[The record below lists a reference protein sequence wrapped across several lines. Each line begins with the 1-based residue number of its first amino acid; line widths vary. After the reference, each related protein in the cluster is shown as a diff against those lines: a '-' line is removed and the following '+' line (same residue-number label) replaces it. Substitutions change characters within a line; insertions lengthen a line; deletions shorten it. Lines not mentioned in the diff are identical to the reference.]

1 MIFYNGSNALNGILW
16 GGPEEKPTR
25 IESVINV
32 DEVQKSIKKSDSKDY
47 IVEWPI
53 SIAYDSSK
61 TEVAKSNHSIKY
73 GIFDPESHFSMDSI
87 FHMEEMFI
95 SWVNYDRNR
104 LIAMALSL
112 KKRNI
117 RPFITIEPWP
127 LDERKDELLSDI
139 LLGKYDFILDQLSVV
154 LNEMDSKLYLSW
166 GHEMDQ
172 DLVSRYPWSGA
183 EPLKFIDS
191 YRYVVDYLNKEV
203 KSEIS
208 WIWSP
213 VVKKGCKQFWPGP
226 EYADFIG
233 MPIYSFPDWDKSYYG
248 YIRDFSTT
256 FNEKYNIIKSLDK
269 PVIITEMG
277 VTGSFDFQ
285 EFWLRDAFIKM
296 QEIQGLYGVIFF
308 YAKDTPGAWGEDIG
322 TPDWRCNEEMLRAY
336 VNWYKKNR

>member
-1 MIFYNGSNALNGILW
+1 MNQSSKAQKNQNRFLRQLVLIALFIVFPVIMIYYNGNHALKGVLW
-16 GGPEEKPTR
+16 KGTEEQTAFQKELTTDT
-25 IESVINV
+25 IKKL
-32 DEVQKSIKKSDSKDY
+32 KSI
-47 IVEWPI
+47 EF
-53 SIAYDSSK
+53 
-61 TEVAKSNHSIKY
+61 
-73 GIFDPESHFSMDSI
+73 GIYDPENHFSSDSI
-87 FHMEEMFI
+87 FHMQQIFI
-95 SWVNYDRNR
+95 SWVNYDRNK
-104 LIAMALSL
+104 LLALALSL

-117 RPFITIEPWP
+117 RPFINIEPWP

-139 LLGKYDFILDQLSVV
+139 LQSKYDSILDELCVV
-154 LNEMDSKLYLSW
+154 LNKVESKLYISW

-172 DLVSRYPWSGA
+172 DLISRYPWSA
-183 EPLKFIDS
+183 SEPEKYINS
-191 YRYVVDYLNKEV
+191 YRYVVDYLNKQV
-203 KSEIS
+203 KNEIS
-208 WIWSP
+208 WVWSP
-213 VVKKGCKQFWPGP
+213 VVKKGCKQYWPGT

-296 QEIQGLYGVIFF
+296 QEIKALEGVTFF
-308 YAKDTPGAWGEDIG
+308 YAKDTPGAWGEHFG

-336 VNWYKKNR
+336 VNWFKNNR